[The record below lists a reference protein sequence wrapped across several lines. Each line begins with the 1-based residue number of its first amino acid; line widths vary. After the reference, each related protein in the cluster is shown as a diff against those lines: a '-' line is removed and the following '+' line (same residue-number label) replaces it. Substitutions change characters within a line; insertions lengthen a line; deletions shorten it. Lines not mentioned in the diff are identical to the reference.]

1 MNWKSELKKF
11 RRFLAVAVL
20 TEAGLVGLVALSV
33 RASGEWS
40 WHNFSVGLG
49 IAGAAAL
56 VLGMYSL
63 VGGQKTFEALT
74 RLRYNSDKPAPDPVS
89 SENQATSFLLIMIFV
104 GSVAIGAGQ
113 YLDKLF

>member
-11 RRFLAVAVL
+11 RRFLTIALL
-20 TEAGLVGLVALSV
+20 TEVGLVGLVALSV
-33 RASGEWS
+33 RSAGEWS

-56 VLGMYSL
+56 LLGMYSL
-63 VGGQKTFEALT
+63 IGGGISFQNLSRSLKFTE
-74 RLRYNSDKPAPDPVS
+74 RNSAPKMGDEKQEV
-89 SENQATSFLLIMIFV
+89 TFLLIMIFV

-113 YLDKLF
+113 YLNKLF